1 LMKKV
6 ALKFTYEIDLIE
18 VPDTIADE
26 MTECQA
32 AFDRWLY
39 DENNEHSHWIL
50 QDGEKVAVS
59 FDSQTFVEF
68 LNKYILLSAEEKAI
82 VLKRNVLSVSD
93 KIPVLFF

>member
-1 LMKKV
+1 MKKV
-6 ALKFTYEIDLIE
+6 ALNFTYDIDIIE
-18 VPDTIADE
+18 VPDIIADE
-26 MTECQA
+26 MTEYQA

-59 FDSQTFVEF
+59 FGCKTFVDF
-68 LNKYILLSAEEKAI
+68 LNEHILYHAEEKAI
-82 VLKRNVLSVSD
+82 VLKRNVLSVPD